1 MSASTNP
8 LVRFFSWIWRGFNG
22 LRKILHFLLLA
33 VIFMVVFAVM
43 SPSAPTLPD
52 RAALVISPQ
61 GALTE
66 QLAGT
71 PFDRAVDE
79 LLGQAEPQTLV
90 RDIVEALELAAD
102 DANVPAVFLGVDSLA
117 GGSMSELQAV
127 ARALVNFR
135 NQTDK
140 PVIAYGGM
148 MSQQAYF
155 LAAHA
160 DEVLLDPRGAVLL
173 QGFGRFRNYYAEA
186 LDKLSIDW
194 NVYKVGTH
202 KSFVEPYIRNS
213 MSDEDRE
220 NSGRL
225 LNELWAA
232 YVTDVEAARGLS
244 EGTLQ
249 NLADNLDVELARD
262 EGDLGAV
269 ALRLGLV
276 DELATRSDM
285 RSKMTALVGADE
297 DDESTF
303 AQVSYRRYLDVTR
316 ALTIEEEADNVVAVV
331 VASGSIV
338 DGSAPPGMIGGDS
351 TARLLRDARTD
362 DKVKAVVL
370 RVDSGGGSAFASD
383 IISDEIL
390 NLQAAGKPV
399 IASMGGVAA
408 SGGYWI
414 SMAADQILAEPVT
427 ITGSIGIFGMFPS
440 FENSLARLGIS
451 TDGVGTANLAN
462 ALRADITPSDQV
474 SRILQL
480 NIENGY
486 QDFIGGVAKY
496 RDMTL
501 EAVDTVGQGQV
512 WSGEVALGHGL
523 VDAMGTLD
531 DAVSIAAE
539 QAALDSY
546 EVRYIEPTLS
556 DEEQFLL
563 NLIDG
568 AARLGV
574 PASLL
579 VREPSQLESLMARAE
594 QALVSLAR
602 FNDPG
607 GVYAEC
613 FCEIK

>member
-102 DANVPAVFLGVDSLA
+102 DSNVPAVFLGVDGLA
-117 GGSMSELQAV
+117 SGSMSELQAV
-127 ARALVNFR
+127 ARALVAFR

-140 PVIAYGGM
+140 PVIAYGSV

-225 LNELWAA
+225 LTELWAA
-232 YVTDVEAARGLS
+232 YVTDVEAARSLPA
-244 EGTLQ
+244 GTLQ

-269 ALRLGLV
+269 ALRLDLV

-303 AQVSYRRYLDVTR
+303 AQVNYRRYLDVTR
-316 ALTIEEEADNVVAVV
+316 ALTIEEEADSVVAVV

-427 ITGSIGIFGMFPS
+427 VTGSIGIFGMFPS

-501 EAVDTVGQGQV
+501 EAVDSVGQGQV

-531 DAVSIAAE
+531 DAVAIAAE
-539 QAALDSY
+539 QATLDSY
-546 EVRYIEPTLS
+546 DVRYIEPTLS

-602 FNDPG
+602 FNDPA

-613 FCEIK
+613 FCEIE